1 MKVHKVMRSLVCTHT
16 VYEQITS
23 PIKVYHSSVY
33 TPTQRTSNTY
43 KYTII
48 VYLHYTYFL
57 HVKFMESYCSYN
69 TLTHHKF

>member
-33 TPTQRTSNTY
+33 TPTHRTNNTY

-48 VYLHYTYFL
+48 VYLQYNFL
-57 HVKFMESYCSYN
+57 HVKLMEIYCSYN
-69 TLTHHKF
+69 TFMHHNC